1 MRAGLIAL
9 MAILTMTSCI
19 SKKKFAELQETHD
32 SLESLYLKSRE
43 DFTRCQRELESC
55 NNELA
60 RLEKDV
66 TYLRGQNDR
75 LIGNIG
81 DMAMLSQKEA
91 ENVEKSLEKI
101 NEKDLQ
107 ITRLS
112 EALTRKDSVTIALV
126 TSLKGAIGNMDD
138 EDIQIS
144 VEKGVVF
151 VNISDR
157 FLFRSGSYRVNSK
170 AKDVL
175 AKVAKIVE
183 AKPEMEVLVEGHT
196 DNVSYAKGELEDN
209 WDLSAKRATSLVRML
224 HKEFKIN
231 PARLTAA
238 GRGEHVPIASNDTA
252 EGRSANRR
260 TRIVIMPKLDQFYGM
275 IEAELNKK

>member
-1 MRAGLIAL
+1 M
-9 MAILTMTSCI
+9 LTITSCV
-19 SKKKFAELQETHD
+19 SKKKFLELEETHD
-32 SLESLYLKSRE
+32 SLENLYLKSRE
-43 DFTRCQRELESC
+43 DLTRCQRELETC

-60 RLEKDV
+60 RMEKDV

-107 ITRLS
+107 IKRLS

-224 HKEFKIN
+224 HKEFKID

-238 GRGEHVPIASNDTA
+238 GRAEYIPIASNDTA